1 MEENKKQRIYKTIM
15 VIVLAVLLTFIGT
28 TIFTYNKFKDSSNVK
43 YVTISGSENSVGT
56 EIAKVRSIIDK
67 YYLGDIDEEKVKT
80 EAIKGY
86 VSGLGDKY
94 TEYMTKEEWEE
105 FSVDA
110 LGNYEG
116 IGIYISKDEAGNI
129 VIISPIK
136 ETPAYKAGLLPGD
149 IITKVDGEDCSNNEL
164 TAVTNKVKGKEGTSV
179 NIQVKRGE
187 ELLDFD
193 IKREKV
199 KIIHIESKVLENNI
213 GYMELLTFDEGSKE
227 EFKQKY
233 EELKKQNIKGLI
245 IDLRNNPGG
254 IVSEALDIADLI
266 LPKDDTMLITKD
278 KNGKEE
284 VYKSKIDPI
293 VKENVV
299 VLVNENSASSSEILA
314 GALKDNNRAKIV
326 GTTTYG
332 KGVIQDILQLTDGSA
347 LKITTN
353 ENYTPNNT
361 KIHGVGISPDVEVE
375 LADEYKNSLNVEY
388 ENDTQLKK
396 AVELLK

>member
-1 MEENKKQRIYKTIM
+1 M